1 MVEKVIPGTPK
12 APDVHTISDDQLTRL
27 LGTVEKCE
35 EKLHTLDDMSTKYPI
50 LEAAFDDMKERL
62 KLMEDKRGGGPRE
75 WRSAFSAN
83 DEQEQ
88 RRRKLCEFVVDV
100 YRCDFVRNYEPT
112 SGLMTRDSGDVQVGN
127 ADAAGGV
134 TVPDLVAPEI
144 VRIVRSFG
152 RARELFRPFPMGS
165 DVVKLPTR
173 DESGGKGVKVIWVD
187 QAVAPTEDK
196 EEFSSATLAAL
207 KLAALTE
214 MSRELETD
222 SSVNFAGY
230 LLDVMGEATA
240 REEDNQGFVATTPF
254 LGVYA
259 NTLLVTERTSA
270 SSFASLSYDDLVGAE
285 TAVDEQL
292 IGEGTW
298 VFNSKMLKFL
308 RSIKDTTNMPIWAPM
323 AVGQPATILGRPYRV
338 VNVMNKTD
346 GADKVMIGYGD
357 HRFHVFGTRDPFA
370 VAFSSEAGFKRDTRW
385 IRITERIA
393 FVTTVPGAFS
403 VIKTAAS

>member
-1 MVEKVIPGTPK
+1 MPEL
-12 APDVHTISDDQLTRL
+12 HTISDDQLTRL
-27 LGTVEKCE
+27 LGTVERCE
-35 EKLHTLDDMSTKYPI
+35 EKLKTLDDMSTKYPI

-62 KLMEDKRGGGPRE
+62 KIMEDKRTPGPRE

-83 DEQEQ
+83 EEQED

-100 YRCDFVRNYEPT
+100 YKCDFVRNYEPT
-112 SGLMTRDSGDVQVGN
+112 SGIYKRDSGDVQVGN
-127 ADAAGGV
+127 VDGSGGV

-152 RARELFRPFPMGS
+152 RARELCRPFPMGS
-165 DVVKLPTR
+165 DVVKIPTR
-173 DESGGKGVKVIWVD
+173 DESGGKGVKVLWVD
-187 QAVAPTEDK
+187 QATAPTEDK
-196 EEFSSATLAAL
+196 EEFSSATLTAQ

-214 MSRELETD
+214 MARELETD
-222 SSVNFAGY
+222 SAANFAGY

-240 REEDNQGFVATTPF
+240 REEDNQAFVATTPF

-259 NTLLVTERTSA
+259 NTAIATERTATST
-270 SSFASLSYDDLVGAE
+270 FASLSYDDLCDLEG
-285 TAVDEQL
+285 AVDEQL
-292 IGEGTW
+292 IGEGTF
-298 VFNSKMLKFL
+298 VFNSKILKFL
-308 RSIKDTTNMPIWAPM
+308 RRLKDDQNMPVWAPM

-370 VAFSSEAGFKRDTRW
+370 VAFSAEAGFKRDTRW
-385 IRITERIA
+385 VRITERIA
-393 FVTTVPGAFS
+393 FVTAVTGAFG
-403 VIKTAAS
+403 VLKTTAS